1 MRIEISRE
9 AEARLTSEAQRQAI
23 SVEALLERLINELL
37 ATAPADSGHGTIPA
51 LPTLHL
57 GPMGALHRRDIYD
70 DGR

>member
-1 MRIEISRE
+1 MRIEILRE
-9 AEARLTSEAQRQAI
+9 AEGRLTSEAQRQAI

-37 ATAPADSGHGTIPA
+37 APLPADTGTGSIPE
-51 LPTLHL
+51 LPVLHL